1 MSSTDYQVAKLD
13 RVPLP
18 VEAARF
24 GATGWQ
30 LTRTGARVLTKL
42 AGKGSLGDKVIRE
55 IPKTFAD
62 LGPTYVKFGQIVA
75 SSPGAFGEQ
84 LSREFRSLLDSVPPA
99 DTAEVHKLLAA
110 ELGADPSELFASFS
124 EEPFASASIA
134 QVHFATLHTGEEVVV
149 KIQRPGIRRRVAA
162 DLQIL
167 KRFAQVAELAKT
179 GRRLSAKDVVAD
191 FADNLAEEL
200 DFRIEAQSMEA
211 WVSGLH
217 SSPLGRNI
225 KVPNVHWEFT
235 SERVLT
241 MERVHGVRIDDI
253 AAIREQGFDGTE
265 LVKALLFST
274 FEGGLRHGLFHGDLH
289 AGNLLVDAKGRIVF
303 LDFGIMGR
311 IDPRERWLLRELVY
325 ALLVKKDHAAAGKIL
340 VLMGAVGNTK
350 PEPEAAKDLEAFA
363 APLTLKSLG
372 DMSYADIG
380 RQLST
385 LADAYDV
392 KLPRELVLIGKQFLY
407 VERYMKLLAPR
418 WQMMS
423 DPELTGYFANFM
435 VEVSREHQSDVEV

>member
-62 LGPTYVKFGQIVA
+62 LGPTYVKFGQIIA

-167 KRFAQVAELAKT
+167 KRFARVAELAKT

-235 SERVLT
+235 S
-241 MERVHGVRIDDI
+241 
-253 AAIREQGFDGTE
+253 
-265 LVKALLFST
+265 
-274 FEGGLRHGLFHGDLH
+274 
-289 AGNLLVDAKGRIVF
+289 
-303 LDFGIMGR
+303 
-311 IDPRERWLLRELVY
+311 
-325 ALLVKKDHAAAGKIL
+325 
-340 VLMGAVGNTK
+340 
-350 PEPEAAKDLEAFA
+350 
-363 APLTLKSLG
+363 
-372 DMSYADIG
+372 
-380 RQLST
+380 
-385 LADAYDV
+385 
-392 KLPRELVLIGKQFLY
+392 
-407 VERYMKLLAPR
+407 
-418 WQMMS
+418 
-423 DPELTGYFANFM
+423 
-435 VEVSREHQSDVEV
+435 